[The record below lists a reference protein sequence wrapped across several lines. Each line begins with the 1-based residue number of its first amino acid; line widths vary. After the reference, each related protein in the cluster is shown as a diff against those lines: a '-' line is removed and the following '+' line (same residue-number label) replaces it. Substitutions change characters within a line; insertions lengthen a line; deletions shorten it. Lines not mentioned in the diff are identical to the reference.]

1 MTWEDIL
8 KLSTGEA
15 IEDAKRFGDEEDL
28 EGEGR
33 KKTRLLQELREHQKQ
48 FQRGRRHDLDTALRM
63 RAAGRGYSHLTVDE
77 LTEWYNLMDSNKERQ
92 KNSLKFIGDA
102 LNNDKLDRAE
112 MALLAY
118 KRKNKMHLKNMSKY
132 RRPRRRN
139 SF

>member
-1 MTWEDIL
+1 MTWQNIL
-8 KLSTGEA
+8 KLSTEEA

-33 KKTRLLQELREHQKQ
+33 KKTRLLKELRQHQKQ
-48 FQRGRRHDLDTALRM
+48 FQRKRRHDLDTALRM
-63 RAAGRGYSHLTVDE
+63 RAAGRGYTHLTADE
-77 LTEWYNLMDSNKERQ
+77 LTEWFNLMDSNKERQ
-92 KNSLKFIGDA
+92 KTSLKFIGDA

-118 KRKNKMHLKNMSKY
+118 KRKNKMHLKNVSKY

-139 SF
+139 